1 MERKGF
7 IGGSDAVKIMNGN
20 WYDLWA
26 VKTGKAEPDDLSR
39 NLAVQMGVL
48 TEDFNIE
55 WFEAEHDYNLLVE
68 HQQKEFKYTANGVP
82 YKGTVDGII
91 KGGEATAI
99 IEAKHTNAYNT
110 ISKVAEYYMP
120 QIQLYCW
127 LAGTEGA
134 HLSVIFG
141 NNKWESV
148 YISAHEPYIHA
159 LLDACTD
166 FWAHV
171 ESGDEPIGFDQ
182 PVTAP
187 VNQIPIDQMIKRNAS
202 SDNHFVSAA
211 HDYLENEDAAK
222 AFENA
227 KKDLKAMVAD
237 DEREVYSNAITI
249 RRDKRGA
256 LRISKRKD

>member
-26 VKTGKAEPDDLSR
+26 VKTGKAEPEDLSR
-39 NLAVQMGVL
+39 NLAVQMGTL

-55 WFEAEHDYNLLVE
+55 WFEQEYDYTQLVIG
-68 HQQKEFKYTANGVP
+68 QQTEFKRTVNGVP

-91 KGGEATAI
+91 KGGEAI

-110 ISKVAEYYMP
+110 IAKVAEYYMP

-127 LAGTEGA
+127 LSGA
-134 HLSVIFG
+134 SGAYLSVIFG
-141 NNKWESV
+141 NNKWEST
-148 YISAHEPYIHA
+148 YISAHEPYLNV

-182 PVTAP
+182 PVAAP
-187 VNQIPIDQMIKRNAS
+187 INQIPIDEMIKRDAS

-211 HDYLENEDAAK
+211 HDYLEYEDAAN
-222 AFENA
+222 AFNNA
-227 KKDLKAMVAD
+227 KKDLKGMVAD
-237 DEREVYSNAITI
+237 NEREVYSNAITI